1 MLHVI
6 GRAEQTECC
15 ACTHIVVS
23 DVLIVLSELPQ
34 PDREILHK
42 STAMVVAHRT
52 APKFAEEKREDQ
64 GAQEERPRSH
74 DGDQAAEVFWR
85 QRNEDAAGSMD
96 AELFW

>member
-6 GRAEQTECC
+6 GRAEQTQCC

-23 DVLIVLSELPQ
+23 DVVIVLSELPQ
-34 PDREILHK
+34 PDRETLHE
-42 STAMVVAHRT
+42 SAALVVARRT
-52 APKFAEEKREDQ
+52 APNFAEEKREDQ

-85 QRNEDAAGSMD
+85 QRSDDAAGLMD
-96 AELFW
+96 VELYW